1 MLDALGLDSAR
12 TALYC
17 AVVVFVAYLVRGV
30 AGFGSGL
37 IAVPLLSLAVPVP
50 AVVPLVVALDY
61 IGSVSQGVRNLDA
74 VVWREQLL
82 LIPFMAVGIVL
93 GIVVLSSTTPV
104 LLARILGGFVIVYAI
119 YQWWP
124 RSIHQGSR
132 VLGAPFGL
140 LGGLVG
146 AVFGT
151 GGPFYVIYLTLR
163 GLEKTPFRATFAM
176 NFLIDGGIRLVAYVS
191 LGLFGLATL
200 TGLAL
205 ALPVAVVAL
214 YLGGR
219 LHLGLS
225 QIVFVRVISL
235 LLLGGGLT
243 LLLKG

>member
-1 MLDALGLDSAR
+1 
-12 TALYC
+12 
-17 AVVVFVAYLVRGV
+17 VR
-30 AGFGSGL
+30 S
-37 IAVPLLSLAVPVP
+37 
-50 AVVPLVVALDY
+50 
-61 IGSVSQGVRNLDA
+61 LDA
-74 VVWREQLL
+74 VAWREQLL

-104 LLARILGGFVIVYAI
+104 ILARILGGFVIGYAI

-124 RSIHQGSR
+124 RSVHAGSR

-163 GLEKTPFRATFAM
+163 GLEKTPVRATFAM
-176 NFLIDGGIRLVAYVS
+176 NFLIDGGIRLVTYAS
-191 LGLFGLATL
+191 LGFFGLATL

-205 ALPVAVVAL
+205 ALPVAAVAL

-225 QIVFVRVISL
+225 QLVFVRVISML
-235 LLLGGGLT
+235 LLAGGLT